1 MQITGQIHDRSFPI
15 HIDAGSLSQVPQLV
29 PEMTAAK
36 RIVIVTDREVSSL
49 YLNKLQ
55 QTLSV
60 VSATCSVVTVDGA
73 ETGKNL
79 DTVRIICEELADLA
93 ITSSDVLIAFGGG
106 SILDVAGYVSAT
118 FLGHPHLVLIPTS
131 LFAMVDS
138 AICPY
143 NLLNIRS
150 SKNRLGL
157 PNQTTAVVIDPTL
170 TGSLSAR
177 QIACGY
183 ARMVLYGLLAEKIL
197 LDRLESGVWDLGEMI
212 TLSLQAKQNLL
223 QRDERLLGFGQ
234 EIGNAIEGHFR
245 FLKYLHGEAM
255 ALGLLASW
263 PDEGLRQLLVNLKL
277 PVELNGVSAEVITQ
291 RVLSSQAPGQPLTL
305 VELDAIN
312 RPRIMLVG
320 ADEAEVTL
328 LAKVRSLF
336 PEREVSAPC

>member
-1 MQITGQIHDRSFPI
+1 MQIFGQIHDRSFPI
-15 HIDAGSLSQVPQLV
+15 HIDTGSLTQIPQLI
-29 PEMTAAK
+29 PEIASAK

-55 QTLSV
+55 QALSKTG
-60 VSATCSVVTVDGA
+60 AAFTVVTVDGA

-93 ITSSDVLIAFGGG
+93 ITASDVLIAFGGG
-106 SILDVAGYVSAT
+106 SILDVAGYVTAT
-118 FLGHPHLVLIPTS
+118 FLGHPQLVLVPTS

-138 AICPY
+138 AICPV

-150 SKNRLGL
+150 SKNSLGL

-170 TGSLSAR
+170 TDSLSAR

-183 ARMVLYGLLAEKIL
+183 ARIVLYGLLENQTL
-197 LDRLESGVWDLGEMI
+197 LDRLESGVWDLSEMI

-223 QRDERLLGFGQ
+223 HRDERLLGFGQ

-255 ALGLLASW
+255 ALGLFASW
-263 PDEGLRQLLVNLKL
+263 PDERLRHLLVNLKL
-277 PVELNGVSAEVITQ
+277 PVELNGVSAEVIAQ
-291 RVLSSQAPGQPLTL
+291 RVLRSQAPGQPLTL
-305 VELDAIN
+305 VELDAVN
-312 RPRIMLVG
+312 HPRIKLVD
-320 ADEAEVTL
+320 ADVAEATL

-336 PEREVSAPC
+336 PDFEAAKPC